1 MKKFWSI
8 FTVALVALS
17 AVSCSNNFEDQTL
30 VNSNETLSFDVNIDN
45 TRTALEQVDGVW
57 KTVWVG
63 NETIVVTD
71 GEKNFNFV
79 NTAADK
85 DTFTCTAQ
93 GVLSLLGKKVDV
105 VYNSVI
111 NSANGAAGMTLKGSS
126 DSFNPQTA
134 IELSAYNAF
143 VKFTSTADV
152 TFNASADIFGNGTAR
167 AKSVTVKAGT
177 DVLVPVYAAAN
188 VTFSAA
194 FAGVKTKEATL
205 TFANNKIYNLGTLVA
220 PVASTKWGIVGS
232 FHGWTAE
239 NPAAMYEKGDYVVA
253 YNVPAKAQVKFI
265 EIGKGWDG
273 AVGGV
278 YGASNDNPDV
288 SEANTWHPAG
298 ILNILLPATG
308 TFDVYYQP
316 SINKYNIV
324 AAGTTPEEYVAPT
337 QQYKVYMYK
346 MDNTWS
352 KYNLYSWNSSTS
364 EHYTGGWPGS
374 TTSTTETINGYT
386 YSVWQMP
393 ASATGQKI
401 MVIFNNG
408 SAQTGDSGPYTLDKD
423 LYLLLRGTAVS
434 VIEDPNNPE
443 PAVELQPRKIY
454 AKTTLGWSKMNLYYW
469 GAAEAPGWPG
479 KAMST
484 ETINGTK
491 YYVYTFN
498 KSFDGVIVTGMVFN
512 NGSSQTV
519 DIKNVKLDRDRFF
532 KVLPTQSGGKY
543 TYQEIADPR

>member
-79 NTAADK
+79 NTDADK

-152 TFNASADIFGNGTAR
+152 TFNASTDIFGDGSAR

-232 FHGWTAE
+232 YHGWTAE

-324 AAGTTPEEYVAPT
+324 AAGTTPQEYVAPT

-346 MDNTWS
+346 MDNTWT
-352 KYNLYSWNSSTS
+352 KCNLYSWNSATS
-364 EHYTGGWPGS
+364 ENYTGSWPGS
-374 TTSTTETINGYT
+374 TTTATETINGYT

-423 LYLLLRGTAVS
+423 LYLLLRGPAVS

-454 AKTTLGWSKMNLYYW
+454 ATTTLSWSKMNLYYW
-469 GAAEAPGWPG
+469 GAPSEPTWPG
-479 KAMST
+479 NAMK
-484 ETINGTK
+484 EEIINGTK
-491 YYVYTFN
+491 YYVYTFD
-498 KSFDGVIVTGMVFN
+498 KPFDGVIVSGMIFN

-519 DIKNVKLDRDRFF
+519 DIKNVKLDKDRFF
-532 KVLPTQSGGKY
+532 KVLTSQSGGKY

>member
-30 VNSNETLSFDVNIDN
+30 VNSNETLSFNVNIDN

-79 NTAADK
+79 NTTADK

-93 GVLSLLGKKVDV
+93 GVLSLLDKKVDV

-134 IELSAYNAF
+134 IELSADNAF

-152 TFNASADIFGNGTAR
+152 TFSASADIFGDGTAR

-232 FHGWTAE
+232 YHGWTAE
-239 NPAAMYEKGDYVVA
+239 TPAAMYEKGDYVVA
-253 YNVPAKAQVKFI
+253 YNVPAKAEVKFI
-265 EIGKGWDG
+265 EIGKSWDG

-278 YGASNDNPDV
+278 YGTGNDTPEV
-288 SEANTWHPAG
+288 SEANTWHPG
-298 ILNILLPATG
+298 GTLNILLPATG
-308 TFDVYYQP
+308 TYDVYYQP

-352 KYNLYSWNSSTS
+352 KYNLYSWNSATS
-364 EHYTGGWPGS
+364 ETYTGGWPGS
-374 TTSTTETINGYT
+374 TTATTETINGYT

-454 AKTTLGWSKMNLYYW
+454 ATTTLSWSKMNLYYW
-469 GAAEAPGWPG
+469 GAPSAPGWPG

-491 YYVYTFN
+491 YYVYTFD
-498 KSFDGVIVTGMVFN
+498 KSFDGVILTGVIFN
-512 NGSSQTV
+512 NGSAQTV
-519 DIKNVKLDRDRFF
+519 DIKNVKLDKDRFF
-532 KVLPTQSGGKY
+532 KVLTSQSGGKY